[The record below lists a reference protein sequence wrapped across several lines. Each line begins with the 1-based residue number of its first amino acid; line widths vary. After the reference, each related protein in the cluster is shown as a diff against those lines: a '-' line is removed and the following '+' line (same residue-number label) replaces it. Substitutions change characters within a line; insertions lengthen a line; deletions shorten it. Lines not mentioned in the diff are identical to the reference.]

1 MIVER
6 QNLGILK
13 DNEESYL
20 SLLRAAIECIDEYSR
35 LCIMKAPK
43 EIIFRV
49 IPSQAV
55 YLDAIIKSVNSVNN
69 LLNIKT
75 TYSKSIKSSSV
86 IIFKLSL

>member
-35 LCIMKAPK
+35 LVISKAPR
-43 EIIFRV
+43 EMIFRIV
-49 IPSQAV
+49 PSQAV
-55 YLDAIIKSVNSVNN
+55 YLDAIIKSVNSVNTM
-69 LLNIKT
+69 LNIRT
-75 TYSKSIKSSSV
+75 NYSKSIKSSSV